1 MSLHD
6 SSSARREVVYSA
18 MEKEFSMKRT
28 ITCALLMAGLAV
40 VGLGQTDKSKYMTP
54 NPKSPP
60 SETSLTINGKQIW
73 IVYHAPSVRGR
84 KIFGGADAL
93 QKDDSIWRMGADQAT
108 FLHTDADLNIN
119 GLAVPAG
126 EYTLFAEIGTGKWQL
141 IVNKQ
146 TGQWG
151 IKKGGL
157 GNVDES
163 QTVGKTAMTMS
174 KPSAPVE
181 QLKISLSST
190 GGNNGKLQVE
200 FENVVA
206 SVPFT
211 VK

>member
-1 MSLHD
+1 
-6 SSSARREVVYSA
+6 
-18 MEKEFSMKRT
+18 
-28 ITCALLMAGLAV
+28 MAGLAA

-54 NPKSPP
+54 NEKSPP
-60 SETSLTINGKQIW
+60 KETSVTINGKQIW

-93 QKDDSIWRMGADQAT
+93 QKDGTAWRLGADQAT

-126 EYTLFAEIGTGKWQL
+126 EYTLFAELGEGQWQL
-141 IVNKQ
+141 VVNKQ

-151 IKKGGL
+151 IKRGGVA
-157 GNVDES
+157 NFDEA
-163 QTVGKTAMTMS
+163 QNVGKTRMTMS

-181 QLKISLSST
+181 TLKITLSSA

-206 SVPFT
+206 SVPFS